1 MKIAY
6 FEDAEAGQLV
16 RELTHTGSRSRIYQ
30 LSQEKRDDLSE
41 INR

>member
-1 MKIAY
+1 MGWKDMKIAY

-30 LSQEKRDDLSE
+30 LSKKNAT
-41 INR
+41 I